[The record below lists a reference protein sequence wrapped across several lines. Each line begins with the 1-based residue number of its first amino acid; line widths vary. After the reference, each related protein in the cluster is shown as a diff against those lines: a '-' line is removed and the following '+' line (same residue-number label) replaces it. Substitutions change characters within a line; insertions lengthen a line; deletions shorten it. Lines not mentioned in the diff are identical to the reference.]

1 MILYTVKSGDT
12 LSSVARSF
20 NVSSD
25 RIVFDNGLEM
35 VDTLVVGQT
44 LIILEP
50 EVTYTA
56 QAGDTLF
63 LIAERFG
70 TSVAQLQRNNPY
82 LASSKSI
89 NPGQVVVI
97 AYTDTPDRTARIN
110 GYAYP
115 FISLPLLRRSLPFLS
130 TITVFGYGFT
140 ETGGLLAPEDEMI
153 LEEARAFSVTPI
165 LLLTSI
171 IENGNFS
178 TERSSRLF
186 NDLMLQNTV
195 LNNIADV
202 MEQKGY
208 RGLDIDFEFVDPND
222 RNAFIS
228 FIENAASI
236 MHENGFFVNVDLA
249 PKSSRGQSGLLY
261 SAHDYPVI
269 GSIADTVFL
278 MTYEWGYTYGPP
290 LAVAPANQVERIVSY
305 GVSEIPPDKIL
316 LGIPNYGYDWP
327 LPFEKGITKATT
339 IGNQYAVTIAGRYNA
354 EIQFDNESMAPFFY
368 YSASD
373 IEHVVWFEDV
383 RSIQAKL
390 DIRENFGLRGFGYW
404 NLMRP
409 FAQNLSLL
417 SVKYIPERVQ

>member
-115 FISLPLLRRSLPFLS
+115 FISLPLLRRSMPLLS
-130 TITVFGYGFT
+130 TITVFGYGFS
-140 ETGGLLAPEDEMI
+140 ETG
-153 LEEARAFSVTPI
+153 
-165 LLLTSI
+165 
-171 IENGNFS
+171 
-178 TERSSRLF
+178 
-186 NDLMLQNTV
+186 
-195 LNNIADV
+195 
-202 MEQKGY
+202 
-208 RGLDIDFEFVDPND
+208 
-222 RNAFIS
+222 
-228 FIENAASI
+228 
-236 MHENGFFVNVDLA
+236 
-249 PKSSRGQSGLLY
+249 
-261 SAHDYPVI
+261 
-269 GSIADTVFL
+269 
-278 MTYEWGYTYGPP
+278 
-290 LAVAPANQVERIVSY
+290 
-305 GVSEIPPDKIL
+305 
-316 LGIPNYGYDWP
+316 
-327 LPFEKGITKATT
+327 
-339 IGNQYAVTIAGRYNA
+339 
-354 EIQFDNESMAPFFY
+354 
-368 YSASD
+368 
-373 IEHVVWFEDV
+373 
-383 RSIQAKL
+383 
-390 DIRENFGLRGFGYW
+390 
-404 NLMRP
+404 
-409 FAQNLSLL
+409 
-417 SVKYIPERVQ
+417 